1 MLINLAP
8 LAALLLAQ
16 DGAPPPTPVRA
27 VRAREE
33 VVVARQR
40 VTGSARPALD
50 ARITA
55 RETGALVGAVPR
67 LGDVVEEGAPLVT
80 VDDRRL
86 RAELTRV
93 RADRAEAEAAL
104 ARARAELA
112 EATRDLEALR
122 AARAGDAVSEREVR
136 VALARRD
143 VAAAGEAAA
152 AARIEA
158 LDADAAL
165 LELRVSDT
173 VVRAPFD
180 GVVVERLAEVGEW
193 VSPGDPV
200 VRVVATATVEI
211 WLDVPERLLAGVRA
225 SDGRFEARVPSSGL
239 RVPLEDARVLP
250 LVDRASRT
258 FRIVGRSVGAGL
270 APGMSVEAEVPTGER
285 APWTLVPKDA
295 LKYR

>member
-1 MLINLAP
+1 
-8 LAALLLAQ
+8 
-16 DGAPPPTPVRA
+16 
-27 VRAREE
+27 
-33 VVVARQR
+33 
-40 VTGSARPALD
+40 
-50 ARITA
+50 
-55 RETGALVGAVPR
+55 
-67 LGDVVEEGAPLVT
+67 
-80 VDDRRL
+80 
-86 RAELTRV
+86 RAEGIDDDLRT
-93 RADRAEAEAAL
+93 
-104 ARARAELA
+104 AELA
-112 EATRDLEALR
+112 EAARDLEALR

-143 VAAAGEAAA
+143 VAAAGETAA

-200 VRVVATATVEI
+200 VRVVSTATVEI
-211 WLDVPERLLAGVRA
+211 WLDVPERLLAGVGA
-225 SDGRFEARVPSSGL
+225 SDGRFEARVPSSDL

-258 FRIVGRSVGAGL
+258 FRVVGRSAGAGL

-295 LKYR
+295 LKYRPTGIVVAVVKGSDEGAATVTGPAVDLPVEIAFELAGEVALRPGAVQPGDVVVVEGNERLFPGAPVLATIEPGAPAEGNGR